1 VLTPESSV
9 RYKTVEFDI
18 VAHANRFGFRGDE
31 STIRTGQIVAIGDSY
46 TFGWGNNLGDT
57 WEKVLARKLAENG
70 KPTEV
75 YNLGRPGADPQD
87 YLDIAKT
94 YIPLLKPRLIIVAL
108 LQGDD
113 IAQLIER
120 GMRVPVPSIVDRVK
134 DLAWEHIPNLVALAR
149 STGAMLA
156 ATPLATANWGADA
169 AHIIAEQ
176 KLQLDDELR
185 ALALAGSVN
194 PGGLQLVATDPN
206 RMPDAYSARPQAV
219 TARRQVVDILRAISA
234 LASAYG
240 SHVMLLSMPSGNYF
254 NSASLQMA
262 RRMGF
267 VLPDS
272 LIGSPEPD
280 AFTAAACR
288 EIGIDCLGYSD
299 LFRAQGS
306 RATLW
311 YPVDGHLTAD
321 GNRLLGDALARD
333 LTPQL

>member
-1 VLTPESSV
+1 MRTGLAFVVTS
-9 RYKTVEFDI
+9 
-18 VAHANRFGFRGDE
+18 

-57 WEKVLARKLAENG
+57 WEKVLARKLSENG

-75 YNLGRPGADPQD
+75 YNLGRPGADPRD
-87 YLDIAKT
+87 YLDIAKN
-94 YIPLLKPRLIIVAL
+94 YVPLLKPRLIIVAL
-108 LQGDD
+108 NQPDD
-113 IAQLIER
+113 ISQLIER
-120 GMRVPVPSIVDRVK
+120 KMGMPVLSIVDRVK
-134 DLAWEHIPNLVALAR
+134 DLASELFPKLVALAR
-149 STGAMLA
+149 STR
-156 ATPLATANWGADA
+156 ATLGNKATYIATASWRADA

-185 ALALAGSVN
+185 TLALAGSVN
-194 PGGLQLVATDPN
+194 PGSLQLAATYPN
-206 RMPDAYSARPQAV
+206 RMTDAYSARPQAI
-219 TARRQVVDILRAISA
+219 TARRQLIDILRAISG

-240 SHVMLLSMPSGNYF
+240 GHVMLLSLPSKGYF
-254 NSASLQMA
+254 NNASLEMQ

-306 RATLW
+306 RTTLW
-311 YPVDGHLTAD
+311 YPVDGHLTPD

-333 LTPQL
+333 LNTITLREQSHRGCVEMPSGVC